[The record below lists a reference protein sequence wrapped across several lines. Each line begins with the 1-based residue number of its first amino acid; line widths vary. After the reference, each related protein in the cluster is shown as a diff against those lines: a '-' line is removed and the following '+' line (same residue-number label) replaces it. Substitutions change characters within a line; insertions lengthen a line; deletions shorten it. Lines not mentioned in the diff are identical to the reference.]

1 MQSEHTPD
9 AAETRDTPDRHGL
22 LALAIYLTFSLAVF
36 GRPLLGHFRD
46 TYIGISSDPSV
57 SMWYFV
63 WWPHALV
70 HRLDPFFTDLIWAPS
85 VVNLAWT
92 TAIPLP
98 SFVAWPLTASLGP
111 IVAYN
116 VWCLITMPLA
126 GWAAFMLCRHTC
138 RAWWPSLLGGYIFG
152 FSAYMLG
159 QQTCG
164 HLSLTIVF
172 LVPLAVLLV
181 TRAIEGELA
190 PGRLLIAL
198 AALLVAQFLIFIEI
212 FATMTA
218 MGAMALLLGWSFA
231 PSDTGKRIVKVLLPI
246 AGAYAATMV
255 IVGPYLYYLFVFGSP
270 HGQIYPLHEYSSD
283 LLNFVVPAPTNAL
296 GTILLIDRLAAPFTT
311 VSIAEVDAY
320 LGLPLMLLAAAY
332 AWRHWREP
340 TGKLLVDLLIVICV
354 LAIGPLLHFRGAALS
369 EAPGKILTMMPLL
382 DKALPA
388 RFMMYSFLLLAIIA
402 SRWFAENQFAPAVKV
417 VLAAIIVI
425 STLPNLSGHYWTRP
439 DDSPAFF
446 TTGLHQQYLAP
457 HENVLILPFGIRG
470 ASMLWQA
477 ETGMYFRMVGG
488 YTATTPPEFR
498 DWPIVDTF
506 FAAAYLPDAG
516 AQLDAFMARHAVST
530 IVVADDD
537 PDAPA
542 WHSLASACCATHQ
555 SVGGVTVYRVA
566 PDALKPYASA
576 TAAEMRLRADSVL
589 FDTLVLAADRWLAE
603 GNSLASLTPREA
615 QRKGL
620 IPASWRTGPTAAG
633 WSIQEN
639 GVTDPKR
646 RYYLGAWLG
655 PMADGHV
662 SVGVYGSY
670 AALDSIVSRYRQR
683 AVRIYFPYPSS
694 LGVAGADARVREMHG
709 LMVFEFDREQFA
721 AAAAE
726 VRASASTTDAGIG
739 APAPAS
745 GAKMGQ

>member
-1 MQSEHTPD
+1 M
-9 AAETRDTPDRHGL
+9 
-22 LALAIYLTFSLAVF
+22 I
-36 GRPLLGHFRD
+36 
-46 TYIGISSDPSV
+46 
-57 SMWYFV
+57 
-63 WWPHALV
+63 
-70 HRLDPFFTDLIWAPS
+70 
-85 VVNLAWT
+85 
-92 TAIPLP
+92 
-98 SFVAWPLTASLGP
+98 
-111 IVAYN
+111 
-116 VWCLITMPLA
+116 
-126 GWAAFMLCRHTC
+126 
-138 RAWWPSLLGGYIFG
+138 
-152 FSAYMLG
+152 
-159 QQTCG
+159 
-164 HLSLTIVF
+164 F

-190 PGRLLIAL
+190 PGRLVVTL
-198 AALLVAQFLIFIEI
+198 AVLLVAQFLISIEI

-231 PSDTGKRIVKVLLPI
+231 LSDTRKRIAKALLPI

-255 IVGPYLYYLFVFGSP
+255 IVAPYLYYLFVFGSP

-283 LLNFVVPAPTNAL
+283 LLNFVIPAPTNAL
-296 GTILLIDRLAAPFTT
+296 GTIPLIDRLAAPFAT

-320 LGLPLMLLAAAY
+320 VGPPLILLAAAY

-340 TGKLLVDLLIVICV
+340 TGKLLVDSLIVICV

-369 EAPGKILTMMPLL
+369 DAPGKILTMMPLL

-388 RFMMYSFLLLAIIA
+388 RFMMYSFLLLAIIG
-402 SRWFAENQFAPAVKV
+402 SLWFAENQFASAVKV

-446 TTGLHQQYLAP
+446 TTGLHRQYLAP

-477 ETGMYFRMVGG
+477 ETVMYFRMVGG

-516 AQLDAFMARHAVST
+516 AQLSAFLARHAVST

-537 PDAPA
+537 PDAQA
-542 WHSLASACCATHQ
+542 WHSLASACCATKQ
-555 SVGGVTVYRVA
+555 SVGGVTVYRV
-566 PDALKPYASA
+566 PQDALKPYASA
-576 TAAEMRLRADSVL
+576 IAADMRLRADSVL
-589 FDTLVLAADRWLAE
+589 FDALVLAADRWLSE
-603 GNSLASLTPREA
+603 GNSLASLNPREA

-620 IPASWRTGPTAAG
+620 LPASWRTGPTAAG

-639 GVTDPKR
+639 GVSDPKR

-655 PMADGHV
+655 PMANGNV

-683 AVRIYFPYPSS
+683 AAHVYFPYPAR
-694 LGVAGADARVREMHG
+694 LDVTGVDARVKDMHG
-709 LMVFEFDREQFA
+709 LMVIEFDREQFA
-721 AAAAE
+721 AVAAE
-726 VRASASTTDAGIG
+726 VTASVSTTHAIAG
-739 APAPAS
+739 APASA
-745 GAKMGQ
+745 AKAGQ